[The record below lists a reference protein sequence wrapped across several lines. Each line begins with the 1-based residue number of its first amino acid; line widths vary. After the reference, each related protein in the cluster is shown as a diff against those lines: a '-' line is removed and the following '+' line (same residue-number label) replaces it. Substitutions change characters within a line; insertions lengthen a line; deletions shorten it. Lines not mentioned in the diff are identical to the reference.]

1 MPGFFPGGGGG
12 REGHYLIS
20 GLNGYVPLNHGMVFR
35 VLILKQGK
43 QFHYLVSLTGCAFW
57 T

>member
-12 REGHYLIS
+12 GHYLIS
-20 GLNGYVPLNHGMVFR
+20 GQNGYVPLNQGIVFR
-35 VLILKQGK
+35 VLVLKQGK
-43 QFHYLVSLTGCAFW
+43 QFHYLVSLTRCAFW

>member
-1 MPGFFPGGGGG
+1 MPGFFPGGG
-12 REGHYLIS
+12 GHYLIS
-20 GLNGYVPLNHGMVFR
+20 GLNGYVPLNQGMVFR

-57 T
+57 I